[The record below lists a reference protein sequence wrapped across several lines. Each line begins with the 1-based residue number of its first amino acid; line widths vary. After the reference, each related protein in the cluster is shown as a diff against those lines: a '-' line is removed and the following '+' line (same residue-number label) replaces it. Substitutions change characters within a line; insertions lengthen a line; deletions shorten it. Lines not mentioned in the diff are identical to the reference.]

1 MKHTAILMTA
11 LLMPFG
17 SVLAMSPPQEPAAAP
32 TAAVVEEAAEP
43 AVDPD
48 KMRCKRMPVTGS
60 RNGKN
65 VCHTEREWA
74 AMENS
79 AQEFMRDIE
88 GQPRRDPRYDGNSSG
103 NRGVPTGE

>member
-1 MKHTAILMTA
+1 MKRTAILMTA

-17 SVLAMSPPQEPAAAP
+17 SVLAMSPPQEPAAASA
-32 TAAVVEEAAEP
+32 AAVAEEAAP

-48 KMRCKRMPVTGS
+48 KMRCKRIPVTGS

-88 GQPRRDPRYDGNSSG
+88 GQPRRDPRYDGGGSSQ
-103 NRGVPTGE
+103 RGVSTGD